1 MMRTITALIAIFI
14 SLNFAHGQKST
25 SGKSV
30 IDLSKYVLVEGGAFK
45 MGTDQPVERHESPK
59 HEIRLN
65 NFYISKYEV
74 TFEEYDKFCSA
85 TKRDTVPSGN
95 WGRGKNP
102 VFMVSWL
109 DAIAYCNWLS
119 EKEKL
124 SKCYLIKGDEV
135 LWIDTARGYRL
146 PTEAEWEYAARGGNK
161 NSTAYFAG
169 DTIVGNVAWYADNSN
184 GKVQPV
190 GQKPANELGLHDM
203 NGNVWEWVWDW
214 YDWNYYRYSPVQ
226 NPAGPKVGGY
236 KVMRGGAWYNYGNY
250 ANVYTRQNHQ
260 INYKQNSVGFRV
272 ARNYVIPGK

>member
-1 MMRTITALIAIFI
+1 
-14 SLNFAHGQKST
+14 
-25 SGKSV
+25 
-30 IDLSKYVLVEGGAFK
+30 
-45 MGTDQPVERHESPK
+45 
-59 HEIRLN
+59 
-65 NFYISKYEV
+65 
-74 TFEEYDKFCSA
+74 
-85 TKRDTVPSGN
+85 
-95 WGRGKNP
+95 
-102 VFMVSWL
+102 MVSWL